1 MPNPRQRGKFIR
13 FFLSIQNGFSTISL
27 NFQQTNIRFTPNF
40 RDYTLGYGF
49 QHGGLNGKFSVSFK
63 NVPINIEII
72 RQRDTG
78 ETTAHVFYDPTP
90 VKDYILLA
98 EYPLFDRR
106 IGKPDYTIP
115 NYLVRQFYE
124 SAHTRK
130 AFCSIFEPD
139 STFLQPQL
147 DVVITLYPFP
157 ADKPKDF
164 SSFDSQL
171 DGFANLLTGAL
182 SSL

>member
-1 MPNPRQRGKFIR
+1 ME
-13 FFLSIQNGFSTISL
+13 L
-27 NFQQTNIRFTPNF
+27 QQTIIRFTPNF

-49 QHGGLNGKFSVSFK
+49 QHRGLNGKFSVSFK

-72 RQRDTG
+72 RQSDTG
-78 ETTAHVFYDPTP
+78 ETKSQVFYDPTP
-90 VKDYILLA
+90 VKDYRLLA
-98 EYPLFDRR
+98 EYPMFDRK
-106 IGKPDYTIP
+106 IGKPNYTLP

-124 SAHTRK
+124 SAPIRK

-139 STFLQPQL
+139 SSFLQPQL
-147 DVVITLYPFP
+147 DVVLTLYPYP
-157 ADKPKDF
+157 AKNPKDF

-171 DGFANLLTGAL
+171 DGFANLLQGAL